1 MKHLRLFSVIMVLA
15 LCFGMA
21 QGVDAKKKKTR
32 KSAAKIEKK
41 QTVKHDEEDERAV
54 GTVNEECGGDDI
66 LTPKSEGEEVFKS
79 SAYMPKFLGGEYAM
93 MRFINNTIRYP
104 QSAAD
109 SHIEGKVIVQF
120 VVEKDG
126 SIGEVKVV
134 RGVHEDLDQEAVRVI
149 KMLPKF
155 YEPGRNAIGEPVRVW
170 YTMPI
175 NFKLQCAVEAG
186 PTGDYAYDAKQ
197 VGEEVIK
204 ILMRDIN
211 SEDDINQ
218 MEKDTE
224 ALQKKY
230 EDFYKARGGEK
241 EWKKFN
247 EELEKLGTDPVFS
260 KRFEGAKKSLEDKA
274 HKLFE

>member
-1 MKHLRLFSVIMVLA
+1 MKHLRLFSVIIVLA
-15 LCFGMA
+15 LCFGA
-21 QGVDAKKKKTR
+21 TQSVDAKKKKTR
-32 KSAAKIEKK
+32 KSVAKTEKQ
-41 QTVKHDEEDERAV
+41 QTVKQDVVDERAV
-54 GTVNEECGGDDI
+54 GAVNEECGGDDI

-79 SAYMPKFLGGEYAM
+79 TAYMPKFLGGEYAM
-93 MRFINNTIRYP
+93 MRFINNNIRYP
-104 QSAAD
+104 QTAAE

-126 SIGEVKVV
+126 SIGEVKVA
-134 RGVHEDLDQEAVRVI
+134 RGVHEGLDQEAVRVI

-155 YEPGRNAIGEPVRVW
+155 SEPGRNAIGEPVRVW

-175 NFKLQCAVEAG
+175 YFKLQGVVEDG
-186 PTGDYAYDAKQ
+186 PTGDYVKDAKQ

-211 SEDDINQ
+211 SEEDINQ
-218 MEKDTE
+218 MEKDTD

-230 EDFYKARGGEK
+230 EDFYKARGGEN

-247 EELEKLGTDPVFS
+247 EELDKLDADPVFS
-260 KRFEGAKKSLEDKA
+260 KRFEAAKKNLMEKA
-274 HKLFE
+274 FKLFE

>member
-15 LCFGMA
+15 LCFGVA

-104 QSAAD
+104 QTAAD

-134 RGVHEDLDQEAVRVI
+134 RGVHKDLDKEAVRVI

-155 YEPGRNAIGEPVRVW
+155 SEPGRNAIGEPVRVW
-170 YTMPI
+170 YTLPI
-175 NFKLQCAVEAG
+175 NFKLQGVVEDG

-204 ILMRDIN
+204 MLMRDIS
-211 SEDDINQ
+211 SEEDINQ
-218 MEKDTE
+218 MEKDTD

-230 EDFYKARGGEK
+230 EDFYKARGED
-241 EWKKFN
+241 ELKKFN
-247 EELEKLGTDPVFS
+247 DELEKLVESDPEFN
-260 KRFEGAKKSLEDKA
+260 KRFEEAKKSLMEKA
-274 HKLFE
+274 FKLFN

>member
-15 LCFGMA
+15 LCFGAA
-21 QGVDAKKKKTR
+21 QSVDAKKKKTR
-32 KSAAKIEKK
+32 KNVAKTEKK
-41 QTVKHDEEDERAV
+41 QTVKQEEVDERADGV
-54 GTVNEECGGDDI
+54 VYA
-66 LTPKSEGEEVFKS
+66 S

-93 MRFINNTIRYP
+93 MRFINNNIRYP
-104 QSAAD
+104 QTAAD

-126 SIGEVKVV
+126 SIGEVKVA
-134 RGVHEDLDQEAVRVI
+134 RGVHEDLDKEAVRVI

-175 NFKLQCAVEAG
+175 NFTLQGAVEG
-186 PTGDYAYDAKQ
+186 PTGDYVKDAKQ

-204 ILMRDIN
+204 ILMRDIH

-218 MEKDTE
+218 MEKDTD

-230 EDFYKARGGEK
+230 EDFYKARGE
-241 EWKKFN
+241 EELKKFN
-247 EELEKLGTDPVFS
+247 EALDKLDADPVFS
-260 KRFEGAKKSLEDKA
+260 KRFEEAKKSLMEKA
-274 HKLFE
+274 FKLFE

>member
-15 LCFGMA
+15 LCFGVA
-21 QGVDAKKKKTR
+21 QGVDAKKKKQRNTH
-32 KSAAKIEKK
+32 KKEKFQSLK
-41 QTVKHDEEDERAV
+41 RV
-54 GTVNEECGGDDI
+54 EECNRVIGAVDEDCGGGEI
-66 LTPKSEGEEVFKS
+66 LTPKSDDEEVFKS
-79 SAYMPKFLGGEYAM
+79 SAYMPKFLGGDYAM
-93 MRFINNTIRYP
+93 MRFINNNIRYP
-104 QSAAD
+104 QTAAD
-109 SHIEGKVIVQF
+109 NHIEGKVIVQF

-126 SIGEVKVV
+126 SIGEVKVA
-134 RGVHEDLDQEAVRVI
+134 RGVHEDIDQEAVRVI

>member
-1 MKHLRLFSVIMVLA
+1 MKRLRLFSLIMVLA
-15 LCFGMA
+15 LCFGAA
-21 QGVDAKKKKTR
+21 QSVDAKKKKTR
-32 KSAAKIEKK
+32 KSIAKTEKQQTLK
-41 QTVKHDEEDERAV
+41 QEEV
-54 GTVNEECGGDDI
+54 DDH
-66 LTPKSEGEEVFKS
+66 VFKS

-93 MRFINNTIRYP
+93 MRFINNNIRYP
-104 QSAAD
+104 KTAAD

-126 SIGEVKVV
+126 SIGEVKVA
-134 RGVHEDLDQEAVRVI
+134 RGVHKDLDQEAVRVI

-175 NFKLQCAVEAG
+175 NFKLQGAVEG
-186 PTGDYAYDAKQ
+186 PTGDYVKDAKQ

-211 SEDDINQ
+211 SEEDINQ
-218 MEKDTE
+218 MEKDTD

-230 EDFYKARGGEK
+230 EDFYKARGGEN

-247 EELEKLGTDPVFS
+247 EELEKLESDPVFS
-260 KRFEGAKKSLEDKA
+260 KRFEAAKKSLMDKVD
-274 HKLFE
+274 KLLNNKGL